1 MRFGNEVRGQLT
13 DPMDSDISTQN
24 ATITNTALL

>member
-13 DPMDSDISTQN
+13 NPMDSDISTQS
-24 ATITNTALL
+24 ATIISTALL